1 MFTKADVI
9 ETAKQAC
16 QDRGIST
23 ATFARECN
31 INESQM
37 QYYFRGKRTPKDE
50 EIQRICL
57 SLRVP
62 LELVEKETK
71 KKEKKARAEA
81 AGIRSDARTIVK
93 VYMKAKNY
101 KYETDALS
109 DIVLEWAELKF
120 KEFLK

>member
-9 ETAKQAC
+9 ETAKQNC
-16 QDRGIST
+16 QDRGIS
-23 ATFARECN
+23 AAAFARECN

-37 QYYFRGKRTPKDE
+37 QYYFRGQRTPKDE

-81 AGIRSDARTIVK
+81 SGIRSDARTIVK

-120 KEFLK
+120 KEALK